1 MITCLKNEYDAIHLH
16 FILLLNYRLR
26 IECENLMEFEQFR
39 REALS
44 ILWQHCFY
52 GPIKIFKTLGEL
64 EPDEKEWLQSF
75 ISQCISHISCLLQ
88 KYPES
93 RHSLLIFLGDLYRY
107 AWTYCGKNG
116 RDLSIAEEAYKKVR
130 KKI

>member
-1 MITCLKNEYDAIHLH
+1 MMPSI